1 MSDDEIGREETEKEG
16 RMLHVLCLLRVGED
30 DEDEEKGGG
39 IRFNILIIILS
50 RCVWS
55 TKWVLDAGC
64 WHSGASGTRQLYGGH
79 IF

>member
-1 MSDDEIGREETEKEG
+1 
-16 RMLHVLCLLRVGED
+16 MLHVLCLLRVGEVD
-30 DEDEEKGGG
+30 DEEEEKDEGRG

-64 WHSGASGTRQLYGGH
+64 WHSGASGTSQLYRGGH